1 MVLLTD
7 ICLACRQAL
16 LGHGHTVY
24 LFATEN
30 NFYHSDDILQQILSF
45 VCVEKVESAFKKIN
59 GLLPTNYES
68 LRIKVIVNTL
78 NHNFNF
84 MVFFKTVSN
93 TLIQKYR

>member
-16 LGHGHTVY
+16 LGHGHTEY

-45 VCVEKVESAFKKIN
+45 VCFRKGRISFREDKLSTAHELTVFKN
-59 GLLPTNYES
+59 QS
-68 LRIKVIVNTL
+68 DR
-78 NHNFNF
+78 
-84 MVFFKTVSN
+84 
-93 TLIQKYR
+93 